1 MDYTVKEEIPDVW
14 FVDLKVGGEEEY
26 TGAYIVASEDEIA
39 LVEVGPRS
47 TAEKLLQAF
56 HEIGL
61 YPEGVKYILLTHIH
75 LDHAGASGAI
85 LKHFPNAYVVAHRKG
100 IPHLV
105 DPEEKL
111 WKASNKVLGFV
122 AEVYGKPEPV
132 PEQRTIP
139 VENKM
144 TLALGRFKFTII
156 PTPGH
161 ASHHVCMFLQPQEVV
176 FTGDAAGI
184 YTPSLDVVLPATP
197 PPFRLSPALK
207 SIRKL
212 IALKPKLI
220 AYTHFNISPNAV
232 PNLQKHYD
240 QLLTWHESAKEI
252 VAKGILDE
260 EEMLELIAERDN
272 DLRKFLTFSE
282 ELGGLRRGVKTG
294 LRGFLELENL

>member
-1 MDYTVKEEIPDVW
+1 MDYTVKEEIPGVW

-26 TGAYIVASEDEIA
+26 TGAYIVASGNETA

-47 TAEKLLQAF
+47 TAEKLLKAF

-61 YPEGVKYILLTHIH
+61 NPESVKYILLTHIH

-85 LKHFPNAYVVAHRKG
+85 LEHFPNAYVVAHKKG

-105 DPEEKL
+105 DPEEAL

-122 AEVYGKPEPV
+122 AEMYGKPEPV

-139 VENKM
+139 VEKKT
-144 TLALGRFKFTII
+144 TLALGKFKFTIL

-161 ASHHVCMFLQPQEVV
+161 ASHHVCIFLQPRDVI

-184 YTPSLDVVLPATP
+184 YIPSLDVILPATP

-240 QLLTWHESAKEI
+240 QLKVWHESTKEI
-252 VAKGILDE
+252 VAKGIENE
-260 EEMLELIAERDN
+260 EETLELIAERDN
-272 DLRKFLTFSE
+272 DLKKFLIASE
-282 ELGGLRRGVKTG
+282 KLGGLRRGVKTG
-294 LRGFLELENL
+294 LQGFLQLTI